1 MFKTGSKFFYGLAA
15 FGFVGAILWSIA
27 TGDQAIGM
35 DSLLGPLTMGYK
47 GYVGDHIGYSIL
59 VGLSLASL
67 CLGLFTSALR
77 DSDAEAQAQVV
88 GLETVPEVPA
98 PVRINYWPVVGG
110 FSAASLV
117 LGLAVH
123 SNFFLLGLVG
133 LTIVTVEWAV
143 NAWADRATGDAEV
156 NQSLRD
162 RLMRPI
168 EIPVGAVLVVAALVL
183 AVSRILLAIPKVSG
197 YVLFGL
203 VPALFLAF
211 GALLVLR
218 PAVSRSVIT
227 GVMVIGGIAILVGGA
242 VAAIVGPREHHG
254 ESHSEE
260 PTEGE
265 EGIAPLPEP
274 GQLVIR
280 VAD

>member
-15 FGFVGAILWSIA
+15 FGFVAAILWSMA
-27 TGDQAIGM
+27 TGDQEIGM
-35 DSLLGPLTMGYK
+35 DSLLGPITMGYK
-47 GYVGDHIGYSIL
+47 GYVGDHIGYSVL
-59 VGLSLASL
+59 VALSLASL
-67 CLGLFTSALR
+67 CLALFTSALR
-77 DSDAEAQAQVV
+77 DSDADAQAQVV

-98 PVRINYWPVVGG
+98 PVRINYWPVVGA
-110 FSAASLV
+110 FSAAALV

-143 NAWADRATGDAEV
+143 NAWADRATGDPEV

-168 EIPVGAVLVVAALVL
+168 EIPVGAVLVVAVLVL

-227 GVMVIGGIAILVGGA
+227 GVMVVGGIAILVGGA
-242 VAAIVGPREHHG
+242 VAAIVGPREHKDK
-254 ESHSEE
+254 SHSEE
-260 PTEGE
+260 GKEGE
-265 EGIAPLPEP
+265 EGLAPLPEP

>member
-1 MFKTGSKFFYGLAA
+1 MFKTGSKFFYWLAA

-27 TGDQAIGM
+27 TGDQQIGM
-35 DSLLGPLTMGYK
+35 DSLLGPITMGYK

-59 VGLSLASL
+59 LGLSVASL
-67 CLGLFTSALR
+67 CLALFTSALR

-98 PVRINYWPVVGG
+98 PVRINYWPVVGA

-133 LTIVTVEWAV
+133 LAIVTVEWAV
-143 NAWADRATGDAEV
+143 NAWADRATGDPEV

-260 PTEGE
+260 GKEGE
-265 EGIAPLPEP
+265 EGLAPLPEP